1 MQITRTRPATLPV
14 GATAFLE
21 GMHLMQGEDPEL
33 EADAYRKVRAAA
45 LEFEEHG
52 QIALIEQ
59 NISATMKIRKPVIDL
74 VTLGIDIRLPI
85 GPLAQAPNATVSIVS
100 LHGEEYP
107 LSPSQVTFWR
117 GPRPALN
124 LVDDG
129 NLPPQSREHHPY
141 IKVQYQA
148 GFGPDHTA
156 VPDDIAQAI
165 ISQAALMQDAGWDL
179 RRGHNGLSPHT
190 ARIAA
195 RYRGVAV

>member
-1 MQITRTRPATLPV
+1 MQITRTRPDTLPV
-14 GATAFLE
+14 DEAAFLE

-33 EADAYRKVRAAA
+33 ESDAYRKVRAAA

-52 QIALIEQ
+52 QLALINQ
-59 NISATMKIRKPVIDL
+59 TVRCTMYQAP
-74 VTLGIDIRLPI
+74 LGTGIRLPI
-85 GPLAQAPNATVSIVS
+85 GPVQDGAQITVSVVAAD
-100 LHGEEYP
+100 GQEYP
-107 LSPSQVTFWR
+107 LTAAQLTFWR
-117 GPRPALN
+117 GPRPMLFIT
-124 LVDDG
+124 DDG
-129 NLPPQSREHHPY
+129 ALPPEIREAHAGLK
-141 IKVQYQA
+141 IEYQA